1 MNSSIHNNLLENVS
15 NVAIFGIS
23 GAIGNAYLQLFISN
37 KNIQKITTFSR
48 SKLQTAHSKVSH
60 FTIDIFDETNLKQT
74 LDNIQ
79 ETFQLIIVCTGI
91 LHTAT
96 TMPEKSL
103 NQTNLKAYET
113 FYKVNTIGPAL
124 IAKHCLNK
132 LDKTKTSVFAA
143 LSARVGSIE
152 DNKLG
157 GWYAYRMSKTA
168 LNMFIKTASIEI
180 KRQNPNAIVVGLHPG
195 TVDSPLSKPFQKN
208 IKPEKLFTPEFSA
221 NKLIHVIHSL
231 NINDS
236 GKIFAWDGKQIPY

>member
-1 MNSSIHNNLLENVS
+1 
-15 NVAIFGIS
+15 
-23 GAIGNAYLQLFISN
+23 
-37 KNIQKITTFSR
+37 
-48 SKLQTAHSKVSH
+48 
-60 FTIDIFDETNLKQT
+60 
-74 LDNIQ
+74 
-79 ETFQLIIVCTGI
+79 
-91 LHTAT
+91 
-96 TMPEKSL
+96 
-103 NQTNLKAYET
+103 
-113 FYKVNTIGPAL
+113 

-132 LDKTKTSVFAA
+132 LDKTKPSIFAA

-221 NKLIHVIHSL
+221 NKLIQVMHSL